1 MSNSKGQLFYRNP
14 QSFYNA
20 LGSTGTR
27 MREESKWI
35 GRKKRWGG
43 VGLEG
48 GGGVGLEGGGVGL
61 EGGGVGLEGGGVRQ
75 YRRVLKKPIMTVQ

>member
-1 MSNSKGQLFYRNP
+1 MSNSKGQLFHRYP

-20 LGSTGTR
+20 LRSTGTR

-35 GRKKRWGG
+35 GRKKGSGG

-48 GGGVGLEGGGVGL
+48 GGAGLEGGGV
-61 EGGGVGLEGGGVRQ
+61 
-75 YRRVLKKPIMTVQ
+75 

>member
-1 MSNSKGQLFYRNP
+1 MSNSKGQLFHRNP

-20 LGSTGTR
+20 LRSTGTR

-35 GRKKRWGG
+35 GRKKGWGG

-48 GGGVGLEGGGVGL
+48 GGGGGPWKGEGF
-61 EGGGVGLEGGGVRQ
+61 RQ

>member
-1 MSNSKGQLFYRNP
+1 MSNSKGQLFHRNP

-20 LGSTGTR
+20 LRSTGTR

-35 GRKKRWGG
+35 GRKKGWGWKG
-43 VGLEG
+43 E
-48 GGGVGLEGGGVGL
+48 EF
-61 EGGGVGLEGGGVRQ
+61 RQ

>member
-48 GGGVGLEGGGVGL
+48 GG
-61 EGGGVGLEGGGVRQ
+61 VGLEGGGVRQ